1 MRGTCRG
8 RRQKAGRGRER
19 EAERARRRLRNR
31 IEDER
36 PGALTRPRRRIAR
49 FTVAAG
55 ERKAASRSELLPEM
69 EKADAHRSIDPLS
82 AKTGSGE
89 QRAHVTPSLDA
100 EFRPCMP
107 VGERADRRVT
117 WNRDLPVE
125 RYSCAAR
132 GFRDLR
138 VRFGRHLTANLE
150 LVRTSFVPWL
160 PAHPPAV
167 PGPRETLVETC
178 CVDLWRS
185 ASRLGVRSTRLRG
198 RDVPRPVRGTVRHI
212 AAATV
217 PR

>member
-1 MRGTCRG
+1 MRRTCRG

-69 EKADAHRSIDPLS
+69 EKADAHRSIDPLP

-117 WNRDLPVE
+117 WKLVQKWWDVYDDESLDFKAEDSIPEAETLSDLQQI
-125 RYSCAAR
+125 
-132 GFRDLR
+132 
-138 VRFGRHLTANLE
+138 TANSL
-150 LVRTSFVPWL
+150 LAAIPT
-160 PAHPPAV
+160 
-167 PGPRETLVETC
+167 
-178 CVDLWRS
+178 
-185 ASRLGVRSTRLRG
+185 
-198 RDVPRPVRGTVRHI
+198 
-212 AAATV
+212 AAAFIPT
-217 PR
+217 PSAA

>member
-1 MRGTCRG
+1 MRRTCRG

-69 EKADAHRSIDPLS
+69 EKADAHRSIDPLP

-107 VGERADRRVT
+107 VGERADRRAFIEQGPGSYT
-117 WNRDLPVE
+117 WFGVLSSSQE
-125 RYSCAAR
+125 RLKNH
-132 GFRDLR
+132 GR
-138 VRFGRHLTANLE
+138 V
-150 LVRTSFVPWL
+150 
-160 PAHPPAV
+160 PP
-167 PGPRETLVETC
+167 
-178 CVDLWRS
+178 S
-185 ASRLGVRSTRLRG
+185 
-198 RDVPRPVRGTVRHI
+198 
-212 AAATV
+212 
-217 PR
+217 